1 MNLMVI
7 NGLSCL
13 LLFPAVAMD
22 MSRTAA
28 SYGGD
33 EAACVASSLVSSLV
47 AHTSVLAMTA
57 VGFDQYLAVM
67 EPLEYSTRVTKAFS
81 IQLIVSV
88 WLAGTAAATVSAP
101 QLATSAVS
109 PWASCRYTTTTIKLI
124 ATINMRVLQK

>member
-28 SYGGD
+28 VSYSGD

-67 EPLEYSTRVTKAFS
+67 EPLEYSTKVTKAFS

-88 WLAGTAAATVSAP
+88 WLAGTAAATVSAL

-109 PWASCRYTTTTIKLI
+109 PWASCRYTTTIKSI
-124 ATINMRVLQK
+124 ATINMRLLQK